1 LRRAYYI
8 KLLKEEPPQEAD
20 YIELLKEEPPQD
32 ADYIELLKQESQQR
46 EDDTIIETEPP
57 NGADS
62 KQQ

>member
-8 KLLKEEPPQEAD
+8 K
-20 YIELLKEEPPQD
+20 LLKEEPPQD